1 MRGSK
6 LGILIFVTVLLITV
20 NVMAAENADN
30 GKLASE
36 AIQQPTRFDFSPPP
50 YTEVV
55 SVKGVSADELYYRA
69 REWFSRAFKTSN
81 NVLQMDSKE
90 RKTLIGK
97 GSIEIPE
104 GSLFGPS
111 KNSRGFVNFTIA
123 IYLKDGRYKY
133 EIADAWHTT
142 TFTRYVS
149 DGGSLYKEESDGT
162 GINNSAF
169 KFIKSYSVEHISS
182 LIDSL
187 KTEMSNP
194 GKSEKKDDW

>member
-6 LGILIFVTVLLITV
+6 LGILILVTALLIAV

-142 TFTRYVS
+142 AFTRYVS

-187 KTEMSNP
+187 KTEMSKP

>member
-6 LGILIFVTVLLITV
+6 LGILILVTALLIAV

-111 KNSRGFVNFTIA
+111 KNSRGFVITPA
-123 IYLKDGRYKY
+123 TKL
-133 EIADAWHTT
+133 
-142 TFTRYVS
+142 
-149 DGGSLYKEESDGT
+149 
-162 GINNSAF
+162 INYAA
-169 KFIKSYSVEHISS
+169 
-182 LIDSL
+182 
-187 KTEMSNP
+187 
-194 GKSEKKDDW
+194 